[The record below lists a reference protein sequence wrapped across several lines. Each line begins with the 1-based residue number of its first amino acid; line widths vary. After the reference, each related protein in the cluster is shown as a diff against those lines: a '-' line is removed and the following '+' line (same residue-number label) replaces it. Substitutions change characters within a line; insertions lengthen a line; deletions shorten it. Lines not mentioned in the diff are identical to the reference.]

1 MTVRLAQAIGMDAV
15 AAYAERFNVTDH
27 LPRTLAM
34 ALGSNETT
42 LLRLTTAYAML
53 VNGGKKITPTLN
65 DRVQNRN
72 GRTVYRHDRRQ
83 CEDCRV
89 EAWNNQ
95 SSEERSVGKECGGTG
110 RTRCSPG
117 TLKTQKKTT

>member
-53 VNGGKKITPTLN
+53 VNGGKKITPTLI

-72 GRTVYRHDRRQ
+72 GRTVYRHYRG
-83 CEDCRV
+83 
-89 EAWNNQ
+89 
-95 SSEERSVGKECGGTG
+95 SEERRVGKECFSTG
-110 RTRCSPG
+110 SSRWSPSH
-117 TLKTQKKTT
+117 